1 MTLEEL
7 FAYQQK
13 AKKPKRVTVEE
24 IKSEAIAVLN
34 VIRKYDTKT
43 RQRILTQAARQ
54 NWIQRKAKM
63 KTEKEIRDIYEE
75 EKKNLDDCV
84 LDDNDYYILQGWV
97 EALKCVLS

>member
-1 MTLEEL
+1 
-7 FAYQQK
+7 
-13 AKKPKRVTVEE
+13 
-24 IKSEAIAVLN
+24 
-34 VIRKYDTKT
+34 
-43 RQRILTQAARQ
+43 
-54 NWIQRKAKM
+54 M